1 MSISAS
7 TTDSSLYLRT
17 SLPCRIREGDY
28 NGELNR
34 LLFPQ
39 PPLTFPIP
47 PPSSPPFLF
56 LPPPSPG
63 PWHQKGEA
71 SGRRAAGPPPTVET
85 DTALQQA
92 VHLLLPSSSD
102 TQRHT
107 RHRAGECSPHGSSRR
122 HAPLTPFMSSRQ
134 RRESPTV
141 ESSPE
146 TLNEKW
152 MKTFPETFVTDD

>member
-39 PPLTFPIP
+39 PPLYLSN
-47 PPSSPPFLF
+47 PPSITIPLL
-56 LPPPSPG
+56 LPPPHPLGPG
-63 PWHQKGEA
+63 IRR
-71 SGRRAAGPPPTVET
+71 GRQAAGARRVRHRLWRH
-85 DTALQQA
+85 TALQQA